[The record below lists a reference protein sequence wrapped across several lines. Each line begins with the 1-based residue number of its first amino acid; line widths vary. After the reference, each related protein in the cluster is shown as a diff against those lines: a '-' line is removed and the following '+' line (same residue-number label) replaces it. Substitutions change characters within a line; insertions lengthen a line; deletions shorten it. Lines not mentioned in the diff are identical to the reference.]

1 LFGTFAKTI
10 QTDIASENFIEK
22 NYTIKGYQIAQKSVI
37 SLKTPAGMFY
47 ELQNK
52 ENQIGNF
59 ESLVQNRF
67 GTSFSYAGEK
77 QITLNGEVSFYQNK
91 FNGNEFSAVGFQML
105 EGLQTGQNITWRL
118 LLQKKITQFLDVNF
132 NYQGRKSDQANHSY
146 RKSTIKSLFLIRT

>member
-1 LFGTFAKTI
+1 
-10 QTDIASENFIEK
+10 
-22 NYTIKGYQIAQKSVI
+22 
-37 SLKTPAGMFY
+37 
-47 ELQNK
+47 LQNK

-77 QITLNGEVSFYQNK
+77 QITLNGEVSFIRINLMGM
-91 FNGNEFSAVGFQML
+91 NSAVGFQML

-132 NYQGRKSDQANHSY
+132 NYQGRKGNQAIHTEIYN
-146 RKSTIKSLFLIRT
+146 